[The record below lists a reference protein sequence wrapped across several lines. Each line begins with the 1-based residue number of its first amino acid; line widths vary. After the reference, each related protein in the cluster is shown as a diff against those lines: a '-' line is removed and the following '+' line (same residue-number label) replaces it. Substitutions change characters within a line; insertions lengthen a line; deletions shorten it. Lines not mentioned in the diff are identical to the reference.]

1 MIISNNRVI
10 WQKKMMFAGKSGGR
24 SVWGGF
30 LQEGGG
36 AEGLGQQESGEYSL
50 DPYSPLLMLMLILML
65 MLMLIYCSPSIHFI
79 WANVTES
86 IADICICICILFV
99 LVFDAL
105 TKNAN
110 LCHQLAFKLHNWLAK
125 TTNWWS
131 FIARDICS
139 DAIVVATLTRDC
151 PPLTLSD
158 LSLYTLPATVVGRS
172 NVIVLIFMLFSPCKS
187 NLNLTN
193 YMAMG
198 LHFLRKINEWDGL
211 NCAEYL
217 LSQSILLHLLSFAI
231 GQFGKFEILISIPNS
246 SWNATLFCILHS

>member
-1 MIISNNRVI
+1 
-10 WQKKMMFAGKSGGR
+10 MMFAGKSGGR

-50 DPYSPLLMLMLILML
+50 DPYSPLLML

-139 DAIVVATLTRDC
+139 DAIVATLTRDG

-198 LHFLRKINEWDGL
+198 LHFLRKI
-211 NCAEYL
+211 
-217 LSQSILLHLLSFAI
+217 
-231 GQFGKFEILISIPNS
+231 LINFSMSGTDSTVPNICCHKAFYCIFS
-246 SWNATLFCILHS
+246 ALRLASLASLKYSSRFPIVKCTWNTSWNATLFCILQS

>member
-1 MIISNNRVI
+1 MTEENDVCRQVRRTIRLRRFSPR
-10 WQKKMMFAGKSGGR
+10 GGR
-24 SVWGGF
+24 CRRPRATRKWWVLTWS
-30 LQEGGG
+30 LQ
-36 AEGLGQQESGEYSL
+36 SPP
-50 DPYSPLLMLMLILML
+50 DPDADLLF
-65 MLMLIYCSPSIHFI
+65 PSIHFI

-139 DAIVVATLTRDC
+139 DAIVATLTQDG

-246 SWNATLFCILHS
+246 RCWTLFYILHS